1 MGPRPRDAQ
10 RDNYSLNLSEKLV
23 KRELQLGLLRQV
35 RENSVLLNTK
45 ILPSIRPKIGKLF
58 HHRDLHQARVQ
69 ILEQCAIPEAQRD
82 TNRLQLSLNKALDR
96 YEDRERIEKLIDDQ
110 NHRLT
115 TTSLKRLDKKVKFHL
130 DKAEQERQKSRPQQ
144 NIKRNNKRKRNA
156 ERRRAERKKYRTSK
170 AAKKVE
176 WMKNHVEDN
185 IKGKLVINL
194 SSQEVPDIA
203 YLYLAKG
210 LNFVESRPVAK
221 EDLLFDVKEFLRKME
236 WKAYF
241 HQIQADTTTDRDTED
256 IHKDLRL
263 RSRKHPQDY
272 NHPLFDE
279 IKTRL
284 MGFATNLN
292 PDKPQSN
299 LTDAEQRG
307 KGWVLKSINEQ
318 RIFIT
323 SADKG
328 GATLILDYRTVMDTV
343 KCELEKETKFT
354 KLDTSV
360 GVKMEQTQLKVK
372 EAVLKHYHLKTIS
385 EEVKKRI
392 TGVNEKGNMVHAPEI
407 RPEIP
412 YAYPLY
418 KVHKLS
424 QEQIEAKTIPPVRLV
439 HATKGGPLYRL
450 EKFVSPYI
458 TQISRKYC
466 EEEFILDTPDI
477 ITQINNYNKET
488 LKGAPKNLQ
497 LFTLDVAALY
507 PSIRP
512 ELALTA
518 LEDALNSDTSFSQ
531 ELKAALYEF
540 TDLIFQESFVT
551 YQGEGYI
558 NKEGIPTGNCISR
571 QAADITMHWLLFKQ
585 IRGKMKSWGLID
597 LWRRFID
604 DVFGVWLG
612 TVRQFNLFVEVLN
625 KLAQPYGIRFADQ
638 QIGKTVNFLDITLT
652 LDNSNQIQYRL
663 YRKETDAR
671 NYLRTDSFHPE
682 HVFGSV
688 AFSQMIRVIER
699 NSQDSTC
706 VDDLA
711 ELKEDLSRSGHNM
724 VKLEETEPRAVLRA
738 LENTLR
744 TGRSKESDNTDTLV
758 FSVQHSSDNN
768 QLKKLIHELGPD
780 IKRICGDIRVIF
792 ATRKHPSIG
801 NRVVRN
807 RQLRDKAE
815 CLQKTSQKCF
825 APGCKTCPVL
835 FDLGSKIIVNGL
847 ELKLDSTLTCKDK
860 HIIYV
865 AQCQLC
871 NGIEGS
877 EDTYF
882 GQTITPFHN
891 RLNGHRSKFNIDHR
905 ALYEHSALSM
915 HCYNAHRDT
924 FSFDCFKFGIV
935 KKTKPNLLDREEAR
949 FCAKFKTNVWGLNR
963 MEIRR

>member
-1 MGPRPRDAQ
+1 M
-10 RDNYSLNLSEKLV
+10 
-23 KRELQLGLLRQV
+23 
-35 RENSVLLNTK
+35 
-45 ILPSIRPKIGKLF
+45 
-58 HHRDLHQARVQ
+58 
-69 ILEQCAIPEAQRD
+69 EQCAIPEAQRD
-82 TNRLQLSLNKALDR
+82 TIKLQLGLSKALDR
-96 YEDRERIEKLIDDQ
+96 YVDRERIEKLIDDQ
-110 NHRLT
+110 NRRLRT
-115 TTSLKRLDKKVKFHL
+115 TNLKRLDKKVKFHL
-130 DKAEQERQKSRPQQ
+130 DKAKQERQNPHPQP
-144 NIKRNNKRKRNA
+144 NTNRNSKRKRNTDQ
-156 ERRRAERKKYRTSK
+156 RRAERKKYRASK

-176 WMKNHVEDN
+176 WMKNHVEQN

-203 YLYLAKG
+203 YMYLAKG

-221 EDLLFDVKEFLRKME
+221 EDLLFDAKEFLRKME

-241 HQIQADTTTDRDTED
+241 HQMQTDTVSDTED

-263 RSRKHPQDY
+263 RSRRHPQDY
-272 NHPLFDE
+272 SHPLFDE

-284 MGFATNLN
+284 MGFVTNPN
-292 PDKPQSN
+292 PDQPPSN

-307 KGWVLKSINEQ
+307 KGWVLQSIKDQ
-318 RIFIT
+318 SIFVT

-343 KCELEKETKFT
+343 KSELEKETKFS
-354 KLDTSV
+354 KLETSI
-360 GVKMEQTQLKVK
+360 GEKMEQTQLKVK
-372 EAVLKHYHLKTIS
+372 EAVLKHHHLNIIS
-385 EEVKKRI
+385 DEVKKRI
-392 TGVNEKGNMVHAPEI
+392 TGINDKGNMVHAPEI

-424 QEQIEAKTIPPVRLV
+424 QEQIEAKIIPPVRLV

-450 EKFVSPYI
+450 EKFVSPYV

-477 ITQINNYNKET
+477 ISQINSYNKET
-488 LKGAPKNLQ
+488 LKGASRNLQ

-518 LEDALNSDTSFSQ
+518 LEDALNSDTNFSQ
-531 ELKAALYEF
+531 ELKAALHEF
-540 TDLIFQESFVT
+540 TDLIFRESFVT

-571 QAADITMHWLLFKQ
+571 QVADVTMHWLLFKQ
-585 IRGKMKSWGLID
+585 IKGKMKNWSLVD

-604 DVFGVWLG
+604 DVLGVWLG
-612 TVRQFNLFVEVLN
+612 TVRQFNLFVEQLN
-625 KLAQPYGIRFADQ
+625 KLAESFGIRFADQ

-652 LDNSNQIQYRL
+652 LDTNNQIQYRL
-663 YRKETDAR
+663 YKKETDAR
-671 NYLRTDSFHPE
+671 NYLRTDSFHPH
-682 HVFGSV
+682 HVFESV
-688 AFSQMIRVIER
+688 AFSQMIRIIER

-706 VDDLA
+706 VEDLM
-711 ELKEDLSRSGHNM
+711 ELKADLSRSGHNS
-724 VKLEETEPRAVLRA
+724 VKLEEIEPRAVVRA
-738 LENTLR
+738 LENTH
-744 TGRSKESDNTDTLV
+744 GADRSKESENADNLV
-758 FSVQHSSDNN
+758 FSVQHSSDNI

-780 IKRICGDIRVIF
+780 IRRICGDIRVIF

-801 NRVVRN
+801 NRVVKN
-807 RQLRDKAE
+807 RQLGNKAE
-815 CLQKTSQKCF
+815 CPQKTSQQCS
-825 APGCKTCPVL
+825 ASGCKTCPVL
-835 FDLGSKIIVNGL
+835 FDLDSKIIVNGM
-847 ELKLDSTLTCKDK
+847 ELNLDESLTCKDK

-865 AQCQLC
+865 AQCQQC
-871 NGIEGS
+871 SAIEGS

-882 GQTITPFHN
+882 GQTLTPFHI
-891 RLNGHRSKFNIDHR
+891 RLNGHRNKFNIDDR

-915 HCYNAHRDT
+915 HCYDVHRDT

-935 KKTKPNLLDREEAR
+935 KKTKPSLLDREEAR
-949 FCAKFKTNVWGLNR
+949 FCTKFRTNVWGLNR
-963 MEIRR
+963 MEIKR